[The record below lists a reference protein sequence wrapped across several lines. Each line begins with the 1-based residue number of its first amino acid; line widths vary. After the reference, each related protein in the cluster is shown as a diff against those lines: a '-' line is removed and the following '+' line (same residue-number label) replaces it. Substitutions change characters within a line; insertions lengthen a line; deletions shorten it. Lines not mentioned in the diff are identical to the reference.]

1 MLIRRPDDMPF
12 RDITAEADYVNRRD
26 WLAAVGMGSLALT
39 MPGVAQAAQ
48 RGQDDDELTP
58 YASITTYN
66 NFYEFGTGKEEPAE
80 NAKGF
85 VTTPWTVRVEG
96 EVKRPATYALDDL
109 LKGVPVVERT
119 YRHRCVE
126 AWSMVIPWMGVPLGA
141 LLRKLEP
148 TSRAKFVEFTTLNDP
163 KRMPGQTRPVLDWPY
178 VEAIRIDEA
187 MHPLAMLAT
196 GIYGKKILPQNGAP
210 IRLVVPW
217 KYGFK
222 GGKSLVKIRLTETMP
237 KTTWNIAIPSEY
249 GFYANVNPDVS
260 HPRWSQ
266 ARERRVGEFLRRKTL
281 PFNGYA
287 KEVASLYAGMDL
299 RANY

>member
-1 MLIRRPDDMPF
+1 
-12 RDITAEADYVNRRD
+12 
-26 WLAAVGMGSLALT
+26 
-39 MPGVAQAAQ
+39 
-48 RGQDDDELTP
+48 
-58 YASITTYN
+58 
-66 NFYEFGTGKEEPAE
+66 
-80 NAKGF
+80 
-85 VTTPWTVRVEG
+85 
-96 EVKRPATYALDDL
+96 
-109 LKGVPVVERT
+109 
-119 YRHRCVE
+119 
-126 AWSMVIPWMGVPLGA
+126 MVIPWMGVPLGA